1 MTVKCE
7 NVLYTTLDKIDNIFI
22 KIKSQHCQLLS
33 SQEANYLMVPS
44 AMCLLRASA
53 GGQGASMPLC
63 PGCPLMVHTET
74 RR

>member
-1 MTVKCE
+1 M
-7 NVLYTTLDKIDNIFI
+7 
-22 KIKSQHCQLLS
+22 LS

-63 PGCPLMVHTET
+63 PGCTAGNEPS
-74 RR
+74 RRLKLYYHGKGP